1 MKLIP
6 RRKKDPTTLE
16 KALAIF
22 SKVFQALAAVRMAR
36 GALKGYRFAKRLPL
50 LVGGAVAALFAAKK
64 LRGGSDPDGP
74 AAPGPA
80 APAQSASAGSAV
92 PTPPPAPSTPGGT
105 DEKSRAEAAV
115 ATSAG
120 LADATAT
127 TGGEDGATDEDAGA
141 QKPA

>member
-16 KALAIF
+16 KSLAIV

-50 LVGGAVAALFAAKK
+50 LVGGAVAAVFAAKK
-64 LRGGSDPDGP
+64 LRGGSEPSTSSSMP
-74 AAPGPA
+74 A
-80 APAQSASAGSAV
+80 
-92 PTPPPAPSTPGGT
+92 PPPAPSTPGAT

>member
-6 RRKKDPTTLE
+6 RRKQEPTTLE
-16 KALAIF
+16 KTLAIL
-22 SKVFQALAAVRMAR
+22 SRVFRALAAVRVAR
-36 GALKGYRFAKRLPL
+36 GAWRGYVWAKRLPL
-50 LVGGAVAALFAAKK
+50 LLGGAAITAFAARK
-64 LRGGSDPDGP
+64 LRRKAETTSTQGS
-74 AAPGPA
+74 
-80 APAQSASAGSAV
+80 SV

-105 DEKSRAEAAV
+105 DDTSRAEAAM

-141 QKPA
+141 PKSA

>member
-16 KALAIF
+16 KSLTIV

-50 LVGGAVAALFAAKK
+50 LVGGAVAAVFAAKK
-64 LRGGSDPDGP
+64 LRGGSEP
-74 AAPGPA
+74 
-80 APAQSASAGSAV
+80 STSSSM
-92 PTPPPAPSTPGGT
+92 PTPPPAPSTPGAT

-127 TGGEDGATDEDAGA
+127 TGGEDGATDEDGGA

>member
-16 KALAIF
+16 KSLAIF

-36 GALKGYRFAKRLPL
+36 GALRGYRFAKRLPL
-50 LVGGAVAALFAAKK
+50 LVGGAVVAAFAAKK
-64 LRGGSDPDGP
+64 LRGGSGPDS
-74 AAPGPA
+74 AA
-80 APAQSASAGSAV
+80 APAPSPSSSATSEV
-92 PTPPPAPSTPGGT
+92 PTPPPAPTTPGAT
-105 DEKSRAEAAV
+105 DAKGRAEAAV

>member
-36 GALKGYRFAKRLPL
+36 GALRGYRFAKRLPL
-50 LVGGAVAALFAAKK
+50 LLGGAVAALFAAKK
-64 LRGGSDPDGP
+64 LRGGSGPDG
-74 AAPGPA
+74 AV
-80 APAQSASAGSAV
+80 APAPSASSAV

-105 DEKSRAEAAV
+105 DAKSRAKAAV

-141 QKPA
+141 EKPA

>member
-16 KALAIF
+16 KALAIV

-50 LVGGAVAALFAAKK
+50 LLGGAVAAVFAARK
-64 LRGGSDPDGP
+64 LRGGSGPDG
-74 AAPGPA
+74 AA
-80 APAQSASAGSAV
+80 APAPSTSSAV

-105 DEKSRAEAAV
+105 DAKSRAEAAV

-127 TGGEDGATDEDAGA
+127 SGGEDGATDEDAGA
-141 QKPA
+141 EKPA